1 MDSKEEYASIEIC
14 QLYEVIN
21 GEEVYAILDIND
33 RDVMEMLQ
41 PFATMMEEYKTV
53 ISQYIWNC
61 HVQKHSKIL
70 PLPEIAT
77 RIWAPVFTE
86 IQQLIEKFYKRSI
99 TLKEIDIYLR
109 NISSQDLEHEIQTLV
124 EGCNLCLDKAVSATW
139 VSNFVM
145 SIYYYR
151 DVCKAQSAAQLV
163 LAAKDALL
171 LEGNFEE
178 LKQFKS
184 KVHMYLYI
192 HSVSYELMAEYIIAK
207 FSAYSIRND
216 NRKIPI
222 DCGKCHMK
230 HDVTILLT

>member
-1 MDSKEEYASIEIC
+1 MISNIGDIVELLQEGFQRVESEEEYANIEIC

-21 GEEVYAILDIND
+21 GEEVYAILHIND
-33 RDVMEMLQ
+33 RDVMEMLR

-61 HVQKHSKIL
+61 HVQKHSKVL

-77 RIWAPVFTE
+77 TIWAPVFTE

-99 TLKEIDIYLR
+99 SLKEIDIYLR
-109 NISSQDLEHEIQTLV
+109 NISSQNLEQEIQTLV
-124 EGCNLCLDKAVSATW
+124 EGCNLCLDKTVSTTW
-139 VSNFVM
+139 VSKFVK
-145 SIYYYR
+145 SVNYYR

-178 LKQFKS
+178 LKKFKS
-184 KVHMYLYI
+184 KVHLYMD
-192 HSVSYELMAEYIIAK
+192 SY
-207 FSAYSIRND
+207 S
-216 NRKIPI
+216 
-222 DCGKCHMK
+222 
-230 HDVTILLT
+230 